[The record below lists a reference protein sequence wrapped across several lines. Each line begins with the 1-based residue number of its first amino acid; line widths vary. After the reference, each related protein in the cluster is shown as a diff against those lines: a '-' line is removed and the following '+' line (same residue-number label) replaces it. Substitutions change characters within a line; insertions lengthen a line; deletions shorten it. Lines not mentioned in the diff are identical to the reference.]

1 MNNEIHDGKLLQTD
15 ELLDNNEMHDGKLLQ
30 TDEFLDSG
38 EDV

>member
-15 ELLDNNEMHDGKLLQ
+15 ELMDNNEMHDGKLLQ
-30 TDEFLDSG
+30 TDEFLDRG

>member
-30 TDEFLDSG
+30 TDEFLDRS

>member
-15 ELLDNNEMHDGKLLQ
+15 ELLDNNEMYDGKLLQ
-30 TDEFLDSG
+30 TDEFLDRG